1 MQNIQKIIVPVDFY
15 QHTEGLVAFA
25 IGITNKLEGEITFLH
40 VTESVAG
47 GGADYFDAYPAS
59 FSAVN
64 DELFAQAQI
73 KMAALVDRS
82 KDACPGCSG
91 AVLKG
96 DVVESIIDYA
106 KDKNCD
112 MIIIGTHGYKGI
124 QKILMG
130 SVADR
135 VLKRAPCPILI
146 FNPYKGERG

>member
-1 MQNIQKIIVPVDFY
+1 MQNIFVPVDFHK
-15 QHTEGLVAFA
+15 HTDGLVAFA
-25 IGITNKLEGEITFLH
+25 INITNKLEGKITFLH
-40 VTESVAG
+40 VAESVAG
-47 GGADYFDAYPAS
+47 GGGDYPDAYPAT

-64 DELFAQAQI
+64 DELFAQAQRN
-73 KMAALVDRS
+73 MTALVERS

-91 AVLKG
+91 VVVKG
-96 DVVESIIDYA
+96 DVVETLVEYA

-124 QKILMG
+124 QKILLG

-146 FNPYKGERG
+146 FNPYKGERS